1 MRAVAARLWNHVGVS
16 GALILAVLALALVLR
31 LDGIAW
37 GLPYSYVNADESTV
51 VPKAFAAARGH
62 LNPQFFFY
70 PSLYFYLL
78 GALYLVASPFLWL
91 VRHGNPL
98 AMGSYV
104 VDPGPYLLLG
114 RLLSA
119 AFGTASVYLV
129 YRLGRAA
136 YGRPAGLLA
145 ALFLAVTPLH
155 VAYSHMAVTDVT
167 ATALSLLAL
176 VLLLEAAQGRRRWLV
191 AGAVAAGLATSTK
204 YNLGMLVL
212 PASVAAVYACR
223 GEVASRVA
231 AGARAV
237 TLWPRLLVARVYA
250 PMFVAFLVASPFVIL
265 DAGHFLH
272 DFLRQNVIMDRGW
285 LGFENTGNGF
295 WYNLQVNLGGTLGVV
310 LLVLAVLGLAW
321 ALWRRTPLDLIL
333 TPYVLVYFVYIS
345 TWKELADRY
354 LLPIVP
360 LLILLAVRGSLE
372 VAVSRPAAKRLVAP
386 VVAVLLVVALVGPLA
401 NSVHFD
407 GGLSGVDVRTRAKMW
422 VEDHVPPGS
431 RIAAESYGPPL
442 VRVADHKYYRV
453 AGRATPAYHLVRLKL
468 PGPGVV
474 DRTRDIS
481 WLRARRVG
489 YVIVSSGVWD
499 RVFAAA
505 GRYPKVVAF
514 YRLLARE
521 CELLTTLKPGPGERG
536 PVLKVYRLVPRS
548 HVPLG

>member
-1 MRAVAARLWNHVGVS
+1 MKAAAARLWGHVGVS
-16 GALILAVLALALVLR
+16 GALLLAVLALALVLR

-78 GALYLVASPFLWL
+78 GALYVVASPLLWL

-176 VLLLEAAQGRRRWLV
+176 VLLQDAAKGRRRWLV
-191 AGAVAAGLATSTK
+191 AGAVTAGLATSTK

-223 GEVASRVA
+223 GEVACRVA
-231 AGARAV
+231 AGARAAL
-237 TLWPRLLVARVYA
+237 LWPRLLLARVYA
-250 PMFVAFLVASPFVIL
+250 PMLVAFLVASPFVIL
-265 DAGHFLH
+265 DAGHFIH

-295 WYNLQVNLGGTLGVV
+295 WYNLHVNLGGTLGVV
-310 LLVLAVLGLAW
+310 LLALAVLGLAW
-321 ALWRRTPLDLIL
+321 ALWRRTPLDLL
-333 TPYVLVYFVYIS
+333 VAPYVLVYFIYIS

-360 LLILLAVRGSLE
+360 LLILLAVRCSLE
-372 VAVSRPAAKRLVAP
+372 VVVLRPAVKRLIAP
-386 VVAVLLVVALVGPLA
+386 VVGLLLVVALVGPLTG
-401 NSVHFD
+401 SVRFD
-407 GGLSGVDVRTRAKMW
+407 RGLSGLDVRTRAKMW
-422 VEDHVPPGS
+422 VEGHVPPGS
-431 RIAAESYGPPL
+431 RIAAESYGPQL
-442 VRVADHKYYRV
+442 VRVADHKYYRA

-474 DRTRDIS
+474 DRTRDMS
-481 WLRARRVG
+481 WLRARRVE
-489 YVIVSSGVWD
+489 YVIVSSGVSD

-521 CELLTTLKPGPGERG
+521 GELLTTLKPGPGERG

-548 HVPLG
+548 RVPLG